1 MLFCTELNQR
11 RAMFLLSL
19 GNKSYQNIEGH
30 NDSVILFDHFI
41 YFICL
46 CAVEVWYTQN
56 ILSGCSEREL
66 WETWDLQ
73 NDTKIDTNTKLL
85 AIFKELY
92 YITTCFMQR
101 IAGSMKYTQ
110 RKFLKN

>member
-1 MLFCTELNQR
+1 M
-11 RAMFLLSL
+11 
-19 GNKSYQNIEGH
+19 
-30 NDSVILFDHFI
+30 
-41 YFICL
+41 
-46 CAVEVWYTQN
+46 EVWYTQN

-101 IAGSMKYTQ
+101 IAGSMKYILRT
-110 RKFLKN
+110 FLKNKRRQIIVYSALLQMGKDALQKHIIISKKL

>member
-1 MLFCTELNQR
+1 MT
-11 RAMFLLSL
+11 LLYYLTTLS
-19 GNKSYQNIEGH
+19 
-30 NDSVILFDHFI
+30 ILFVYALKKFG
-41 YFICL
+41 
-46 CAVEVWYTQN
+46 
-56 ILSGCSEREL
+56 ILRISYLGALKEKEK
-66 WETWDLQ
+66 TWDLQ

-110 RKFLKN
+110 RTFLKN